1 MPHPELW
8 IITGISAAGK
18 STVAQALAARLDP
31 SAHVRGD
38 VFRRFLVNG
47 ALVIGPGAPTD
58 ALDQLRLRYRLA
70 VHTAEAM
77 VAEGFSV
84 VLQDVII
91 GPMLGEVLDLV
102 TVEPVHLVVLA
113 PSIEAV
119 VQREAARPKTAYDR
133 FAIEGFDRLLR
144 EETPRR
150 GLWLDTSDLTVE
162 QTVDELLRRAD
173 ESLV

>member
-1 MPHPELW
+1 VPHPELW
-8 IITGISAAGK
+8 IITGVSAAGK
-18 STVAQALAARLDP
+18 STVAQALAERLDP

-47 ALVIGPGAPTD
+47 ALVIGPGAPPE

-77 VAEGFSV
+77 VAEGFNV

-102 TVEPVHLVVLA
+102 TVEPVRLVVLTPTVDTVA
-113 PSIEAV
+113 E
-119 VQREAARPKTAYDR
+119 REAGRAKSAYEH
-133 FAIEGFDRLLR
+133 FTIESFDRLLR
-144 EETPRR
+144 DETPRR

-162 QTVDELLRRAD
+162 QTVDEVLRRAD
-173 ESLV
+173 EALL